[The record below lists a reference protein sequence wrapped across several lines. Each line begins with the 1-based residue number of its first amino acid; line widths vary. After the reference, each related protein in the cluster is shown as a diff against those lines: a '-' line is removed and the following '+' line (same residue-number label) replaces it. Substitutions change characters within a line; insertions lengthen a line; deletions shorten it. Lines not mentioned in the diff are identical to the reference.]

1 MGERTMT
8 RELCKAACEFIDY
21 GLTIYPVD
29 ENKKPLL
36 FKWNTSNAIR
46 THDRAQ
52 AVFLNDPKGKAHG
65 VGIVCGLSGV
75 MPVDVDPK
83 NGGDVTFRRLVYEVG
98 YKVFEDCPQVI
109 TPSGG
114 LHLWFRMPE
123 GLSRKTHAL
132 GTHALGL
139 GIDVIPPTLGI
150 VAPPSSRKDGSYVW
164 RDGTMPDLS
173 RIPAFPEVLLDL
185 MRKEKKKAQ
194 AIVGKLATE
203 VGLPGSIPER
213 ERNQTLMR
221 IGYRLRGRYNY
232 TEEELQASLREL
244 NKRCTIP
251 LTDTEIRDM
260 ARSISYAPAQFV
272 DPSAW
277 LKAWLPE
284 LRGQGLRVATA
295 LAMIAEFA
303 PGPLTPSA
311 EQVKKISG
319 MLPNNYRSTRKL
331 LAAQGMLKVHGRGD
345 DAPVIDLLMPGG
357 I

>member
-1 MGERTMT
+1 MRG
-8 RELCKAACEFIDY
+8 ELCKAACEYIDQGFVIY
-21 GLTIYPVD
+21 ALNENTIPYI
-29 ENKKPLL
+29 K
-36 FKWNTSNAIR
+36 KWNTTNAIR

-52 AVFLNDPKGKAHG
+52 EVFLNDPKGKAHG
-65 VGIVCGLSGV
+65 VGLVCGLSDIT
-75 MPVDVDPK
+75 PVDVDPK
-83 NGGDVTFRRLVYEVG
+83 NGGDVTFRRLVFEVG

-109 TPSGG
+109 SPSGG
-114 LHLWFRMPE
+114 LHCWFRMPPE
-123 GLSRKTHAL
+123 LSRETHAF
-132 GTHALGL
+132 GAHALGL
-139 GIDVIPPTLGI
+139 GIDVIGPNNGIVVPPTT
-150 VAPPSSRKDGSYVW
+150 RKDGVYVW

-173 RIPAFPEVLLDL
+173 SIPVFPEVLLDL

-194 AIVGKLATE
+194 AIAGKLVKEFGAR
-203 VGLPGSIPER
+203 LPGQIPAGEA
-213 ERNQTLMR
+213 NQTLMR
-221 IGYRLRGRYNY
+221 IGYRLRGRFNC
-232 TEEELQASLREL
+232 TEEELRASLREL

-251 LTDTEIRDM
+251 LEDAEIQYM
-260 ARSISYAPAQFV
+260 ARSISNAPAQFV

-284 LRGQGLRVATA
+284 LRGQGLRVAAA

-311 EQVKKISG
+311 EQVKQISG

-345 DAPVIDLLMPGG
+345 VAPVIDLLMPGG

>member
-1 MGERTMT
+1 MT
-8 RELCKAACEFIDY
+8 
-21 GLTIYPVD
+21 
-29 ENKKPLL
+29 
-36 FKWNTSNAIR
+36 
-46 THDRAQ
+46 
-52 AVFLNDPKGKAHG
+52 PKGKRMASALSAA
-65 VGIVCGLSGV
+65 LSGIT
-75 MPVDVDPK
+75 PVDVDPK
-83 NGGDVTFRRLVYEVG
+83 NGGDTTFRRLVYEFG

-109 TPSGG
+109 SPSGG
-114 LHLWFRMPE
+114 LHCWFRAPE

-139 GIDVIPPTLGI
+139 GIDVIGPNNGI
-150 VAPPSSRKDGSYVW
+150 IAPPSSRKDGSYVW
-164 RDGTMPDLS
+164 RDGAMPDLS
-173 RIPAFPEVLLDL
+173 RIPVFPEVLLDR
-185 MRKEKKKAQ
+185 MKKERKKAQ

-221 IGYRLRGRYNY
+221 IGYRLRGRFNY
-232 TEEELQASLREL
+232 TEEELRASLREL

-251 LTDTEIRDM
+251 LEDAEIRDM
-260 ARSISYAPAQFV
+260 ARSISNAPAQFV

-319 MLPNNYRSTRKL
+319 MLPTTIGL
-331 LAAQGMLKVHGRGD
+331 
-345 DAPVIDLLMPGG
+345 PGSY
-357 I
+357 